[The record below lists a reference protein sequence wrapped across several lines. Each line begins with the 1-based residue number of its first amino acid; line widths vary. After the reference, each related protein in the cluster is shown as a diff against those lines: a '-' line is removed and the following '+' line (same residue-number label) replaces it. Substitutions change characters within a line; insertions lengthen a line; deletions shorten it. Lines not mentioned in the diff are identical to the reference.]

1 MSDLLTYKGYLGQ
14 VELDE
19 DVGLLHGQVIN
30 TRDVITFQGRSVD
43 EVRSAFRASIEDYL
57 EFCKERGEEPE
68 KPFSG
73 RFVLRITP
81 KLHRAIVLAA
91 AREQK
96 SLNSWVAEHLEK
108 DALSPV

>member
-43 EVRSAFRASIEDYL
+43 ELRSAFRDSIEDYL
-57 EFCKERGEEPE
+57 QFCKERGEEPE

-81 KLHRAIVLAA
+81 ELHRAIVLAA
-91 AREQK
+91 AREK
-96 SLNSWVAEHLEK
+96 KGLNSWVAEHLEK
-108 DALSPV
+108 DALVPA